1 MEAAGNVL
9 SCQKTEMICK
19 CLLAGNLSKSIN
31 NSDNSFVSSNIR
43 YFQTYIFILITVY
56 LNLTAIQNQDKDG
69 NLANTPQTEGRKT
82 QKRSYSRCV
91 IGKYKECFI
100 DCMVFV
106 LKDRVFDH
114 A

>member
-1 MEAAGNVL
+1 M
-9 SCQKTEMICK
+9 
-19 CLLAGNLSKSIN
+19 
-31 NSDNSFVSSNIR
+31 
-43 YFQTYIFILITVY
+43 
-56 LNLTAIQNQDKDG
+56 QNQDKDG
-69 NLANTPQTEGRKT
+69 NLANIPQMEGRKT

-91 IGKYKECFI
+91 IGKNKECFL